1 MTDDCRND
9 CTAPLDFPR
18 EIFNRP
24 GVSHLEYRI
33 GTAADFLEAMLRALD
48 QNQELKAWTH
58 RAPDDPGIALLEG
71 AAILGDILT
80 FYQELYANEAFLRTA
95 SWRESIADLVRLLG
109 YRLSPGVGGKAVF
122 AFEVK
127 GETPVTI
134 PAGFPLKAPLQ
145 GLEQPAEFETSQE
158 AIAYPWLSKF
168 HLYRPLVPPNI
179 TPETTE
185 FCFSPSAPADSPVVL
200 ENGDRLL
207 VGDLDS
213 VADPTRLRNSEIV
226 IVDQVQELHGV
237 KLFKIKGNLTRRTQ
251 GDDQPQIQGYKLGR
265 SFKHFGHSAP
275 PKVIGIDANNKPVEN
290 PTKYSRPLDK
300 TVNSDLYPTF
310 LEPSEFP
317 LDNEV
322 LDLPTE
328 VLFIFEGILNIGG
341 SVKKASPLPSSIA
354 AGAKPSAILPDLLA
368 SQSSASHPPSHP
380 VTTLIAKIAAV
391 RQVSLTWGPIT
402 GRSTVV
408 TLPVFYK
415 SFNIQEVQFHEVV
428 GSLELRAAF
437 AETTVVKGKDLY
449 FYGTEA
455 QVRTLGG
462 RTLNFTKEKNS
473 FTAKVDSVQELDPDK
488 DRLNLLRR
496 ISLDTEIAY
505 TAFPNENPFVTV
517 YGNLV
522 AATQGKTEREA
533 ALGNGDSR
541 QSFQTFK
548 LPKAP
553 LTYRLAPG
561 ETPPQGP
568 ELQIYVNDR
577 LWKPVP
583 TFFNH
588 GPDEEIYL
596 VREDAKGDS
605 WVQFGD
611 GQTGKRLPSGLKNVV
626 ARYRT
631 GVGAHGLLQEGA
643 TVQAGARLDRLE
655 KIQLSGVVGGG
666 DSSETGEHAREAAPG
681 KVQSLDRLVSLQ
693 DFESE
698 TLAIPGVAK
707 VAARWDLV
715 ERVPTV
721 VLTVLMETG
730 REQELEE
737 VRETLARYNRCRG
750 PQRFPIQVDPGARK
764 NVQLAAEIALDPT
777 LRQEEVFKAIKGALG
792 LAGEESL
799 GVDGSRGLFA
809 LDQRCFG
816 QPEYATRITGAI
828 QNVPG
833 VQWARVKSLIPGVTI
848 PSKADGS
855 PVLLIACGK
864 QEILAL
870 PPGQL
875 QLLIVSPP
883 AKETC

>member
-1 MTDDCRND
+1 VTEDCRND

-18 EIFNRP
+18 RIFNRP
-24 GVSHLEYRI
+24 GLGHLEYRI
-33 GTAADFLEAMLRALD
+33 GTAPDFLDAMLRALD

-109 YRLSPGVGGKAVF
+109 YRLAPGVGGKAVF

-127 GETPVTI
+127 GVTPITI

-145 GLEQPAEFETSQE
+145 GLEQPAEFETAQE
-158 AIAYPWLSKF
+158 ALAYPWLSKF
-168 HLYRPLVPPNI
+168 HLYRPLVTPNI
-179 TPETTE
+179 TPLTTE
-185 FCFSPSAPADSPVVL
+185 FRFSPSDPADSPVVL
-200 ENGDRLL
+200 AKGDRLL

-213 VADPTRLRNSEIV
+213 VTNPTRLLNSEIV
-226 IVDQVQELHGV
+226 IVEQVRELHGV
-237 KLFKIKGNLTRRTQ
+237 KLFKIKGNLSRRTQ
-251 GDDQPQIQGYKLGR
+251 GDDQPQIQAYKLGR
-265 SFKHFGHSAP
+265 SFKHFGHNAP
-275 PKVIGIDANNKPVEN
+275 PKVIGIDANHDPVEKD
-290 PTKYSRPLDK
+290 TEYSRPYGK
-300 TVNSDLYPTF
+300 TANSDLYPT
-310 LEPSEFP
+310 LEPSQFP

-322 LDLPTE
+322 LDLPMGAW
-328 VLFIFEGILNIGG
+328 FIFEGILDLGG
-341 SVKKASPLPSSIA
+341 SPKMKVPYSSSIA
-354 AGAKPSAILPDLLA
+354 AEAKQKSILPEWLA
-368 SQSSASHPPSHP
+368 SQSAAAHLPS
-380 VTTLIAKIAAV
+380 VTTLITSIAAV
-391 RQVSLTWGPIT
+391 QQVSLTWGALT
-402 GRSTVV
+402 GRATIV
-408 TLPVFYK
+408 TLPVSYN
-415 SFNIQEVQFHEVV
+415 SFNIQKVQFHEVV
-428 GSLELRAAF
+428 GSLELRAAY
-437 AETTVVKGKDLY
+437 EEPEGKGKDLC

-455 QVRTLGG
+455 QAQTLVGRNLSFTNEGG
-462 RTLNFTKEKNS
+462 F
-473 FTAKVDSVQELDPDK
+473 FTAKVDSVQSLVPALAH
-488 DRLNLLRR
+488 LNLVRPV
-496 ISLDTEIAY
+496 SLDTEVSYAD
-505 TAFPNENPFVTV
+505 FPNENPQVTV

-533 ALGNGDSR
+533 VLGNGDSR
-541 QSFQTFK
+541 QPFQTFK

-553 LTYRLAPG
+553 LTYHLAPG
-561 ETPPQGP
+561 ETPPQAP

-577 LWKPVP
+577 LWRPVP
-583 TFFNH
+583 TFFSR
-588 GPDEEIYL
+588 GADEEIYL

-611 GQTGKRLPSGLKNVV
+611 AQTGKRLPSGVKNVV
-626 ARYRT
+626 VRYRT

-655 KIQLSGVVGGG
+655 KIHLSGVVGGG
-666 DSSETGEHAREAAPG
+666 ADPESGVKARQAAPG

-715 ERVPTV
+715 EQVPTV

-737 VRETLARYNRCRG
+737 VRQTLARYNRCRG
-750 PQRFPIQVDPGARK
+750 PQRFPIQVDPGSRTY
-764 NVQLAAEIALDPT
+764 VQVTAEVALDPT

-792 LAGEESL
+792 LVGEEDS

-809 LDQRCFG
+809 LGQRRFG
-816 QPEYATRITGAI
+816 EPEYATRIAGAI
-828 QNVPG
+828 QKVPG
-833 VQWARVKSLIPGVTI
+833 VLWTRVKGLIPSVTI

-855 PVLLIACGK
+855 PVLLIPCGK
-864 QEILAL
+864 QQILAL
-870 PPGQL
+870 LAEQL
-875 QLLIVSPP
+875 QLLIVSLP

>member
-9 CTAPLDFPR
+9 CTVPLDFPR
-18 EIFNRP
+18 EIANRP
-24 GVSHLEYRI
+24 GLSHLEYRI
-33 GTAADFLEAMLRALD
+33 GTAADFLDAMLRALD

-145 GLEQPAEFETSQE
+145 GLEQPAEFETAQE
-158 AIAYPWLSKF
+158 ALAYPWLSKF
-168 HLYRPLVPPNI
+168 HLYCPLVTPNI
-179 TPETTE
+179 TPTTTE
-185 FCFSPSAPADSPVVL
+185 FCFSPSNPADSPVVL
-200 ENGDRLL
+200 EKGDRLL
-207 VGDLDS
+207 VGDL
-213 VADPTRLRNSEIV
+213 ATNGTRLLNSEIV
-226 IVDQVQELHGV
+226 IVDQVRELHGV
-237 KLFKIKGNLTRRTQ
+237 KLFKIKGNLTRRTK
-251 GDDQPQIQGYKLGR
+251 GDDQPQLQGYKLGR
-265 SFKHFGHSAP
+265 SFKHFGHNAP
-275 PKVIGIDANNKPVEN
+275 PKVIGIDAGIANEIKTE
-290 PTKYSRPLDK
+290 YSRPLDK
-300 TVNSDLYPTF
+300 TVKSDLYPTF
-310 LEPSEFP
+310 LGSAEFP

-322 LDLPTE
+322 LDLPTGAP
-328 VLFIFEGILNIGG
+328 FIFEVILDMVG
-341 SVKKASPLPSSIA
+341 SATMESPFPSYPA
-354 AGAKPSAILPDLLA
+354 AAAYQYPMAAAMYPYQTAPPSYP
-368 SQSSASHPPSHP
+368 SQSI
-380 VTTLIAKIAAV
+380 TTLITSIAAV
-391 RQVSLTWGPIT
+391 RQVSLTWGALT

-408 TLPVFYK
+408 TLPVSDS
-415 SFNIQEVQFHEVV
+415 SFDIRKVQFHEVV
-428 GSLELRAAF
+428 GSLELHAAYV
-437 AETTVVKGKDLY
+437 ETEGKGKGKDLC

-455 QVRTLGG
+455 HLQTLAG
-462 RTLNFTKEKNS
+462 RTLSFTNEGGF
-473 FTAKVDSVQELDPDK
+473 FTAKVDSVQSLDPALAH
-488 DRLNLLRR
+488 LNLVRPV
-496 ISLDTEIAY
+496 SLDTEVSYAF
-505 TAFPNENPFVTV
+505 FPNENPLVAV

-522 AATQGKTEREA
+522 EATQGKTEREA

-541 QSFQTFK
+541 QPFQTFK

-553 LTYRLAPG
+553 LTYHLAPG
-561 ETPPQGP
+561 ETPPQAP

-577 LWKPVP
+577 LWQPVP
-583 TFFNH
+583 TFFNRS
-588 GPDEEIYL
+588 PDEEIYI
-596 VREDAKGDS
+596 VREDARGDS

-611 GQTGKRLPSGLKNVV
+611 GQTGKRLPSGVKNVV

-655 KIQLSGVVGGG
+655 KIHLSGVVGGG
-666 DSSETGEHAREAAPG
+666 ADPESGEKARQAAPG

-707 VAARWDLV
+707 VTARWDLV
-715 ERVPTV
+715 EQVPTV
-721 VLTVLMETG
+721 VLTVLMDTG

-737 VRETLARYNRCRG
+737 VRQTLARHNRCRG
-750 PQRFPIQVDPGARK
+750 PQRFPIQVDAGARQYAQ
-764 NVQLAAEIALDPT
+764 VAAEVALDPS

-792 LAGEESL
+792 LAGEEAS
-799 GVDGSRGLFA
+799 GADGSRGLFA
-809 LDQRCFG
+809 LGQRRFG
-816 QPEYATRITGAI
+816 EPEYATRIAGAI
-828 QNVPG
+828 QKVPG
-833 VQWARVKSLIPGVTI
+833 VLWARVKGLIPSVTI

-855 PVLLIACGK
+855 PVLLIPCGK
-864 QEILAL
+864 QQILAL
-870 PPGQL
+870 TSGQL
-875 QLLIVSPP
+875 QLLVVSSP